1 MSLMNKMHKIMIKQ
15 RIKQKIF
22 FKKEKVM
29 DQLELIKY
37 KQV

>member
-1 MSLMNKMHKIMIKQ
+1 MIKQ